1 MMRHILPL
9 AALLAAAAAPSIA
22 AAHPGP
28 PRSSP
33 DCRLRIDTGTSNW
46 IVRGFDLFNN
56 TPPQAIYNVTF
67 INEGSGT
74 CNFAP
79 VFRLDGQPYGLSS
92 GQGRRVPYG
101 LIDLYSQFV
110 ATPIS
115 GRSDRSVTRRYV
127 SLGPSDQQVVQFQ
140 FAVPLDYL
148 ADDGDFT
155 QDVIL
160 EAEQSDGSVLG
171 GRPLVLGV
179 NVVPSARLGLSGAF
193 EVNGNQVSVNLGQL
207 TEGVAPVPL
216 RLNVQSTRRYKLS
229 VESQNNGNLRLGAS
243 EWTVPYRVIVGE
255 RTFGLSNGSSEHL
268 FGRGN
273 GYRRESMPL
282 SILIGSTAERR
293 AGTYSDV
300 LSISVAPQ

>member
-1 MMRHILPL
+1 MMRDILPL
-9 AALLAAAAAPSIA
+9 AVILAAAVPSVA

-33 DCRLRIDTGTSNW
+33 ECRLRIDTGTTNW

-56 TPPQAIYNVTF
+56 TPPQAVYSVTF
-67 INEGSGT
+67 VNEGSGT

-115 GRSDRSVTRRYV
+115 GRSDRSLTRRYLT
-127 SLGPSDQQVVQFQ
+127 LGPQQQQVVQFQ
-140 FAVPLDYL
+140 FTVPLDYL

-193 EVNGNQVSVNLGQL
+193 EVNGNQVSVNLGPL
-207 TEGVAPVPL
+207 AEGVAPVPL

-229 VESQNNGNLRLGAS
+229 VESLNGGKLRLGAS
-243 EWTVPYRVIVGE
+243 DWTVPYRIIVGE
-255 RTFGLSNGSSEHL
+255 RTFNLSNGANDYV

-282 SILIGSTAERR
+282 SVLVGSTADRR